1 MAYQNTIFVNLPI
14 TNLQRS
20 ITFYSA
26 LGFVQNKSF
35 SDDNSAMISL
45 PLTADSNAHES
56 PIKIMLLGHTFF
68 NTFLPSGIKIADTKS
83 VCQSILCFSRP
94 SRADVDGMA
103 AKAKEAGGKTD
114 IRKKTDLEKNMEQGE
129 GMYGTA

>member
-1 MAYQNTIFVNLPI
+1 MAYQQTVFINLPI

-20 ITFYSA
+20 LAFYSA

-45 PLTADSNAHES
+45 PLTSESNAHES
-56 PIKIMLLGHTFF
+56 PIKIMLLGHHFF
-68 NTFLPSGIKIADTKS
+68 NTFLPGGIKIADTKS

-94 SRADVDGMA
+94 SREGVDEME
-103 AKAKEAGGKTD
+103 AKAKEAGGTTGIREKTE
-114 IRKKTDLEKNMEQGE
+114 LEKKMEQGE
-129 GMYGTA
+129 GMYGAA